1 MQSDNNPPRPADP
14 FRPAD
19 DAARELA
26 HALIGDATHAA
37 LAVQRPGTTAPSVTR
52 IALATDDLGTPVTL
66 ISTLA
71 EHTAALQA
79 NPACAL
85 LIGQAGDKG
94 DPLTHPRL
102 TLHCRAMP
110 ISRSSPEHATL
121 RKRFVT
127 LRPKAK
133 LYVDFADF
141 SFVRFQVQDGLLNGG
156 FGKAWR
162 LSAADL
168 GGTQRTT

>member
-1 MQSDNNPPRPADP
+1 MQSDKNPPRPADP

-26 HALIGDATHAA
+26 RALIGDATHAA
-37 LAVQRPGTTAPSVTR
+37 LAVLRPGTTAPSVTR
-52 IALATDDLGTPVTL
+52 IALATDDLGTPITL

-85 LIGQAGDKG
+85 LIGHAEDKG

-102 TLHCRAMP
+102 TLHCQAMP
-110 ISRSSPEHATL
+110 IPRNSHAHTTL
-121 RKRFVT
+121 RERFLA

-141 SFVRFQVQDGLLNGG
+141 GFVRFQVQDGLLNGG

-162 LSAADL
+162 LSTADL
-168 GGTQRTT
+168 GGAQRTT